1 MPVEHSQL
9 ALELILIIS
18 LNTLIGKPLSLKLL
32 FNSVE
37 FSEAGIRKSLRKLL
51 AEDWCHLIS
60 DVKDKRLKLVV
71 AQPKMLF
78 ALAEY
83 SKLLS
88 SAYKR
93 SSILK
98 SPLKTS

>member
-51 AEDWCHLIS
+51 AEDWCQLIS
-60 DVKDKRLKLVV
+60 DVKDKRLKLIV
-71 AQPKMLF
+71 AQPKMLV
-78 ALAEY
+78 ALADY
-83 SKLLS
+83 SNLLS
-88 SAYKR
+88 SAFKR
-93 SSILK
+93 STRLK
-98 SPLKTS
+98 STLTTS